1 MNCLV
6 VSATILEIKHFIE
19 HCRIS
24 DKLHYIDLDLDFLIT
39 GVGSINTTYALM
51 KHLQVKKPDVI
62 ILAGI
67 AGAMSPKLN
76 PGDVVVI
83 KEEAMAD
90 LGVQEKDGYKDV
102 FDLKLLAAN
111 TFPFIKKK
119 LVNPFSTLMDRT
131 LLPKVNSITVNQITS
146 SKKTAELYSKK
157 YNAAIENMEGAAL
170 HLVCIKENIPFVQ
183 IRSISNYVGERNKKK
198 WQLKEAVENLNK
210 NLIRLIESL

>member
-6 VSATILEIKHFIE
+6 VSATILEIKPFIE

-111 TFPFIKKK
+111 TFPFTKKK

-146 SKKTAELYSKK
+146 SKKTADLYSKK

-210 NLIRLIESL
+210 NLIRLVESL

>member
-6 VSATILEIKHFIE
+6 VSATILEIKPFIE

-24 DKLHYIDLDLDFLIT
+24 DKLDYIDLELDFLIT

-62 ILAGI
+62 IMAGI
-67 AGAMSPKLN
+67 AGAMSKKLN
-76 PGDVVVI
+76 LGDVVVI
-83 KEEAMAD
+83 KEEALAD
-90 LGVQEKDGYKDV
+90 LGVQEKDSYKDV
-102 FDLKLLAAN
+102 FDLKLLSSN
-111 TFPFIKKK
+111 KFPFTKKK
-119 LVNPFSTLMDRT
+119 LVNPFSTLMERT
-131 LLPKVNSITVNQITS
+131 LLPKANSITVNQITS

-157 YNAAIENMEGAAL
+157 YKAAIENMEGAAL

>member
-1 MNCLV
+1 M
-6 VSATILEIKHFIE
+6 
-19 HCRIS
+19 
-24 DKLHYIDLDLDFLIT
+24 
-39 GVGSINTTYALM
+39 
-51 KHLQVKKPDVI
+51 
-62 ILAGI
+62 
-67 AGAMSPKLN
+67 
-76 PGDVVVI
+76 GDVVVI
-83 KEEAMAD
+83 KEEALAD

-111 TFPFIKKK
+111 KLPFTKKK
-119 LVNPFSTLMDRT
+119 LLNPFSTLMERT

-157 YNAAIENMEGAAL
+157 YKAAIENMEGAAL

>member
-6 VSATILEIKHFIE
+6 VSATILEIKPFIE

-24 DKLHYIDLDLDFLIT
+24 DKLNYIDLELDFLIT

-51 KHLQVKKPDVI
+51 KHLQVKKPNVI
-62 ILAGI
+62 IMAGI
-67 AGAMSPKLN
+67 AGAMSKKLN
-76 PGDVVVI
+76 LGDVVVI
-83 KEEAMAD
+83 KEEALAD

-102 FDLKLLAAN
+102 FDLKLLASN
-111 TFPFIKKK
+111 KFPFTKKK
-119 LVNPFSTLMDRT
+119 LVNPFSTLMERT
-131 LLPKVNSITVNQITS
+131 LLPTVNSITVNQITS
-146 SKKTAELYSKK
+146 SKKTAELYNKK
-157 YNAAIENMEGAAL
+157 YKAAIENMEGAAL
-170 HLVCIKENIPFVQ
+170 HLVCIKENIPFIQ

>member
-6 VSATILEIKHFIE
+6 VSATILEIKPFIE

-24 DKLHYIDLDLDFLIT
+24 DKLNYIDLELDFLIT

-62 ILAGI
+62 IMAGI
-67 AGAMSPKLN
+67 AGAMSN
-76 PGDVVVI
+76 
-83 KEEAMAD
+83 
-90 LGVQEKDGYKDV
+90 KDA

-111 TFPFIKKK
+111 TFPFAKKK
-119 LVNPFSTLMDRT
+119 LVNPFSTLMERT
-131 LLPKVNSITVNQITS
+131 LLPTVNSITVNQITS

-157 YNAAIENMEGAAL
+157 YKAAIENMEGAAL

-198 WQLKEAVENLNK
+198 WELKEAVENLNK

>member
-6 VSATILEIKHFIE
+6 VSATVLEIKLFIE

-62 ILAGI
+62 IMAGI
-67 AGAMSPKLN
+67 AGAMSTKLN
-76 PGDVVVI
+76 MGDVVVI
-83 KEEAMAD
+83 KEEALAD

-111 TFPFIKKK
+111 KLPFTKKK
-119 LVNPFSTLMDRT
+119 LLNPFSTLMERT

-157 YNAAIENMEGAAL
+157 YKAAIENMEGAAL

>member
-6 VSATILEIKHFIE
+6 VSATILEIKPFIE

-24 DKLHYIDLDLDFLIT
+24 DKLDYIDLELDFLVT

-62 ILAGI
+62 IMAGI
-67 AGAMSPKLN
+67 AGAMSKKLN
-76 PGDVVVI
+76 LCDVVVI
-83 KEEAMAD
+83 KEEALAD

-102 FDLKLLAAN
+102 FDLKLLSSN
-111 TFPFIKKK
+111 KFPFTKKK
-119 LVNPFSTLMDRT
+119 LVNPFSTLMERT
-131 LLPKVNSITVNQITS
+131 LLPTVNSITVNQITS

-157 YNAAIENMEGAAL
+157 YKAAIENMEGAAL

>member
-6 VSATILEIKHFIE
+6 VSATILEIKPFIE

-24 DKLHYIDLDLDFLIT
+24 DKLDYIDLELDFLIT
-39 GVGSINTTYALM
+39 GVGSMNTTYALM

-62 ILAGI
+62 IMAGI
-67 AGAMSPKLN
+67 AGAMSNKLN
-76 PGDVVVI
+76 LGDVVVI
-83 KEEAMAD
+83 KEEALAD
-90 LGVQEKDGYKDV
+90 LGVQEKEGYKDV
-102 FDLKLLAAN
+102 FDLKLLASN
-111 TFPFIKKK
+111 KFPFTKKK
-119 LVNPFSTLMDRT
+119 LANPFSTLMERT
-131 LLPKVNSITVNQITS
+131 LLPTVNSITVNQISS

-157 YNAAIENMEGAAL
+157 YKAAIENMEGAAL

>member
-6 VSATILEIKHFIE
+6 VSATILEIKPFIE

-24 DKLHYIDLDLDFLIT
+24 DKLDYIDLELDFLIT

-62 ILAGI
+62 IMAGI
-67 AGAMSPKLN
+67 AGAMSNKLN
-76 PGDVVVI
+76 LGDVVVV
-83 KEEAMAD
+83 KEEALAD

-102 FDLKLLAAN
+102 FDLKLLSSN
-111 TFPFIKKK
+111 KFPFSKKK
-119 LVNPFSTLMDRT
+119 LVNPFSILMERT
-131 LLPKVNSITVNQITS
+131 LLPTVNSITVNQITS

-157 YNAAIENMEGAAL
+157 YKAAIENMEGAAL